1 MKKQLVKHELRLMGV
16 AIFSAFLLVFAHLIL
31 AKSFSHMVWTEYTA
45 ARLVFRYENGAGQLV
60 VLQIHMKWMITITLV
75 TKDVNDE
82 SYPKIFE
89 TSAQNDC
96 RSGSDDIRGN
106 FCKCC

>member
-45 ARLVFRYENGAGQLV
+45 AVIPFVMFGLCV
-60 VLQIHMKWMITITLV
+60 VGVKYAAQAD
-75 TKDVNDE
+75 KDEDE
-82 SYPKIFE
+82 SN
-89 TSAQNDC
+89 S
-96 RSGSDDIRGN
+96 
-106 FCKCC
+106 

>member
-45 ARLVFRYENGAGQLV
+45 AVIPFVMFGLCV
-60 VLQIHMKWMITITLV
+60 VGVKYAPRA
-75 TKDVNDE
+75 DE
-82 SYPKIFE
+82 
-89 TSAQNDC
+89 
-96 RSGSDDIRGN
+96 DDDEDN
-106 FCKCC
+106 N